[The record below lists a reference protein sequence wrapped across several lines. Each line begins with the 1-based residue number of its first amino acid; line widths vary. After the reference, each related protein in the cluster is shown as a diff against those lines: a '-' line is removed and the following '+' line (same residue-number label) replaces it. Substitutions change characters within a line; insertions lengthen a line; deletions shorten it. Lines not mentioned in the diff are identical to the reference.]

1 MNVVELINDFVPTL
15 HKSDRA
21 ATALIWMDEF
31 KVRHLPVVDHHNHT
45 YLGLISEAEL
55 LSIEDD
61 EKIISKIFNTLP
73 GHCINQNDHF
83 FNALNFMTTLNLTV
97 LPVVDDDKKYLGLIT
112 GEGLLKQIAE
122 TMSVS
127 NPGGIIILNINQ
139 NDYSLAEIVRI
150 VEAND
155 TKILSTSV
163 KTIPN
168 SANMIVTLKL
178 NRINIEP
185 VIQTFYRF
193 QYDIRAYY
201 GENEKDEELIRERYN
216 SLMTYLNL

>member
-15 HKSDRA
+15 NKYDRA

-31 KVRHLPVVDHHNHT
+31 KVRHLPVVDHQSQE
-45 YLGLISEAEL
+45 YLGLVSEGEL
-55 LSIEDD
+55 LNVDDD
-61 EKIISKIFNTLP
+61 EKTIARIFKTLP
-73 GHCINQNDHF
+73 KPCISEDEHF
-83 FNALNFMTTLNLTV
+83 FNALNFMTALNLTV
-97 LPVVDDDKKYLGLIT
+97 LPVVDNNQKYLGQIT
-112 GEGLLKQIAE
+112 CENLLMQIAE
-122 TMSVS
+122 TLSVS

-139 NDYSLAEIVRI
+139 NDFSLAEIVRI

-163 KTIPN
+163 KTHPN

-185 VIQTFYRF
+185 VIQTFNRF

-201 GENEKDEELIRERYN
+201 GENEKDEELIRERYD
-216 SLMTYLNL
+216 SLMTWLNI

>member
-1 MNVVELINDFVPTL
+1 MGHDN
-15 HKSDRA
+15 
-21 ATALIWMDEF
+21 
-31 KVRHLPVVDHHNHT
+31 PV
-45 YLGLISEAEL
+45 
-55 LSIEDD
+55 DD
-61 EKIISKIFNTLP
+61 KNPVNS
-73 GHCINQNDHF
+73 CRVF